1 MNELMEI
8 VEDLKMIETVGSE
21 SPGFEH
27 IITKWEERLSDA
39 EADMERQYQL
49 DLQPPW
55 WNRQTQQT

>member
-49 DLQPPW
+49 DL
-55 WNRQTQQT
+55 

>member
-8 VEDLKMIETVGSE
+8 VEDLKMIETVGSD

-27 IITKWEERLSDA
+27 IIVKWEERLSDA

-49 DLQPPW
+49 DL
-55 WNRQTQQT
+55 